1 MHKDGQETESKEVE
15 ERLSKGKRKYHRN
28 PLFIVVDYASQGHAY
43 RDFIQNIRP
52 GGVFIET
59 PRPFPV
65 GQELSLAFAPA
76 DYQKHINITGE
87 VVRIS
92 PQGIGVKFKM
102 AKHQQET
109 ANRKGLGERRKQKRF
124 RLHVDKFAL
133 LNRPF
138 CQTAEIIDSRPE
150 QSSLMERR

>member
-1 MHKDGQETESKEVE
+1 MKK
-15 ERLSKGKRKYHRN
+15 
-28 PLFIVVDYASQGHAY
+28 
-43 RDFIQNIRP
+43 
-52 GGVFIET
+52 GGVNFICKKGVK
-59 PRPFPV
+59 FV
-65 GQELSLAFAPA
+65 DNQHLAFAPA

-124 RLHVDKFAL
+124 RLHVDTFAL